1 MMVRILGRSMSLG
14 VEGSRRATNLVAE
27 LVQHKLIALL
37 LDYVELNRLF
47 RVFLT
52 YTLLVFVCFAV
63 YQFGK
68 FDLLSARAMCVFVT
82 DLAKFLAPVFLQRTV
97 SR

>member
-1 MMVRILGRSMSLG
+1 MSLG

-52 YTLLVFVCFAV
+52 YTLLVFVCFVV
-63 YQFGK
+63 YQ
-68 FDLLSARAMCVFVT
+68 LLGN
-82 DLAKFLAPVFLQRTV
+82 LIFLALEQCV
-97 SR
+97 SL